1 MIGDSF
7 IRNDFQYPKA
17 IESDY
22 ARNDND
28 PQYNPFENRS
38 VVRSRSDFFTIIYYL
53 KTSMGF
59 TVFAMPYVFAQTGFI
74 SAFVLL
80 PLTGIGLAAAVYFVL
95 KIYYRL
101 LNRHRIPLLTYSQMA
116 TITFQNGPTHLQEIS
131 MLLEIIVESFQ
142 FLSSYALCSIY
153 MKFIG
158 QHLAQFATHYQN
170 IIVSNR
176 LWILLSLVP
185 VFVMCLIPAFD
196 ALSLIGI
203 ILQLAAIIIAYAF
216 HVTVDLPDM
225 NSIETKNNPF
235 LAFALAFVLFEG
247 FTSVI
252 PLENKMRHP
261 KRSVYIM
268 PSCIVV
274 LTAVYTTLGFLG
286 FWKYGESVKPF
297 LVLNFSLDS
306 STAKACNML
315 ATASVLCTYPMQFNI
330 SFHAFWECLK
340 PSRTPRSFEICLRLT
355 LLVGINQ
362 LSIVICSFNKIQSTN

>member
-1 MIGDSF
+1 MSIPTAIHNTIPLKIVKLFDLDREF
-7 IRNDFQYPKA
+7 IVFDCECFLNFLFFIFGR
-17 IESDY
+17 
-22 ARNDND
+22 
-28 PQYNPFENRS
+28 
-38 VVRSRSDFFTIIYYL
+38 DFFTAMYYL

-59 TVFAMPYVFAQTGFI
+59 TVFTMPYVFAQTGFK

-80 PLTGIGLAAAVYFVL
+80 PLTGIGLAAAVYCL
-95 KIYYRL
+95 IKIYYRL
-101 LNRHRIPLLTYSQMA
+101 LYRHRIPVLTYSQMA
-116 TITFQNGPTHLQEIS
+116 AITFQNGPTHLREIS
-131 MLLEIIVESFQ
+131 TLLEFIIESFQ

-170 IIVSNR
+170 VVVSDR
-176 LWILLSLVP
+176 LWILISLAP
-185 VFVMCLIPAFD
+185 VLVVCLIPAFN

-216 HVTVDLPDM
+216 HVTVDLPDIS
-225 NSIETKNNPF
+225 SIETEDNPF

-247 FTSVI
+247 FTSVM

-261 KRSVYIM
+261 TRSVYIM

-297 LVLNFSLDS
+297 LVLNFSL
-306 STAKACNML
+306 N
-315 ATASVLCTYPMQFNI
+315 
-330 SFHAFWECLK
+330 
-340 PSRTPRSFEICLRLT
+340 SR
-355 LLVGINQ
+355 
-362 LSIVICSFNKIQSTN
+362 